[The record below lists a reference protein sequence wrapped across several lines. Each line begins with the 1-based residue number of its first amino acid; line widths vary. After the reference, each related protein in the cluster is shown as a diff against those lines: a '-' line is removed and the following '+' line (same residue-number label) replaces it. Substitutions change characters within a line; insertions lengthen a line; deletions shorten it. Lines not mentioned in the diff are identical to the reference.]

1 MLLKKSARN
10 LSEVV
15 HWRCLQAAANFLPL
29 IHSDLKHYYPGSLH
43 EDINELM
50 EVPLSERNS
59 KLVLQLLANFT
70 TYNNTTS
77 NEPK

>member
-1 MLLKKSARN
+1 MLLKKNTRN

-43 EDINELM
+43 DDINELM
-50 EVPLSERNS
+50 DIPLSERNS

-70 TYNNTTS
+70 TYNTTS
-77 NEPK
+77 NELK